1 MRLDSSRLHFRGGI
15 RNGDVK
21 FQIESHYD
29 AGPTR
34 FVLHSQPKKD
44 DNSWFSLNEIN
55 SRLENILRERP
66 SIQQVTF
73 EYCLRPNKDPKYQAP
88 GADAIYDISLA
99 MWQIQ
104 REVDKYLKLLSPPDY

>member
-73 EYCLRPNKDPKYQAP
+73 EYCLRPTKPLCTESAEVEDGLKVLLKFKY
-88 GADAIYDISLA
+88 YSR
-99 MWQIQ
+99 MMF
-104 REVDKYLKLLSPPDY
+104 S